1 MLTVAFAAVEATA
14 AHLPQPRIGT
24 GQKVANMIGVA
35 LPFVAFLVA
44 VVLLWNSFVGWLDLG
59 IMAVL
64 YVLTGL
70 GITVGYHRLLTHR
83 AFQTSKPVQYTF
95 AILGSM
101 SVQGPVLHWVADH
114 RKHHAHTDEE
124 GDPHSPH
131 LAGRGFLG
139 ALKGLWHAHVGWLFS
154 LKDRAE
160 PERYARDWLED
171 RGMRVIDKLF
181 LVWLALGI
189 AVPFGIGYAAGGTL
203 TAALSAA
210 LWGGLVRIF
219 FLHHVTFSI
228 NSVCHFFGRRSF
240 ATEDESRNVFWL
252 APLSFGESW
261 HNNHHAF
268 PRSAF
273 HGLRWYQVDPGRW
286 VIALLEKLGL
296 AWNVVRISPARQAE
310 KLAR

>member
-1 MLTVAFAAVEATA
+1 MRPVQVHRISTA
-14 AHLPQPRIGT
+14 
-24 GQKVANMIGVA
+24 QKVANMVGVA

-44 VVLLWNSFVGWLDLG
+44 VVLLWNSAVNWLDLA

-83 AFQTSKPVQYTF
+83 SFQTSRPVQYTF
-95 AILGSM
+95 AVLGSM

-131 LAGRGFLG
+131 LAGRGVIG
-139 ALKGLWHAHVGWLFS
+139 AVKGLWHAHVGWLFS

-171 RGMRVIDKLF
+171 RGMRAIDKLF
-181 LVWLALGI
+181 LFWLGLGVAIPFALGL
-189 AVPFGIGYAAGGTL
+189 AVGGTIAAGL
-203 TAALSAA
+203 TAA

-228 NSVCHFFGRRSF
+228 NSVCHFFGRRAF

-273 HGLRWYQVDPGRW
+273 HGLRWTQLDTGGI
-286 VIALLEKLGL
+286 VIRLLERTGL
-296 AWNVVRISPARQAE
+296 AWNVVRIPAERQAE
-310 KLAR
+310 KAAR

>member
-1 MLTVAFAAVEATA
+1 VAAAAIPAGEV
-14 AHLPQPRIGT
+14 PRIST
-24 GQKVANMIGVA
+24 AQKVANMVGVA
-35 LPFVAFLVA
+35 LPFVAFVGA
-44 VVLLWNSFVGWLDLG
+44 VVLLWNRAVNWLDLA

-64 YVLTGL
+64 YVATGL

-83 AFQTSKPVQYTF
+83 SFQTSRPVQYTF

-131 LAGRGFLG
+131 LAGRGVIG
-139 ALKGLWHAHVGWLFS
+139 AVKGLWHAHVGWLFS

-171 RGMRVIDKLF
+171 RGMRTIDRLF
-181 LVWLALGI
+181 LFWLALGI
-189 AVPFGIGYAAGGTL
+189 AIPFAVGLAVAGTIGAGL
-203 TAALSAA
+203 TAA

-228 NSVCHFFGRRSF
+228 NSVCHFFGRRAF
-240 ATEDESRNVFWL
+240 TTEDESRNVFWL

-273 HGLRWYQVDPGRW
+273 HGLRWAQIDPGGI
-286 VIALLEKLGL
+286 VIRLLERTGL
-296 AWNVVRISPARQAE
+296 AWNVVRIPPERQAE
-310 KLAR
+310 KAAR

>member
-1 MLTVAFAAVEATA
+1 MPVTA
-14 AHLPQPRIGT
+14 EQPRISQA
-24 GQKVANMIGVA
+24 QKIGNMFGVA
-35 LPFVAFLVA
+35 VPVIAFVLAI
-44 VVLLWNSFVGWLDLG
+44 VLLWHKAVGWLDLAV
-59 IMAVL
+59 MAVL

-83 AFQTSKPVQYTF
+83 AFQTSKPVQYVF

-131 LAGRGFLG
+131 LAGHGVAG
-139 ALKGLWHAHVGWLFS
+139 AIKGLWHAHVGWLFS

-171 RGMRVIDKLF
+171 PGMRVIDRLF
-181 LVWLALGI
+181 LGWLALGI
-189 AVPFGIGYAAGGTL
+189 AIPFAIGFAVRGDVVGGL
-203 TAALSAA
+203 QCA
-210 LWGGLVRIF
+210 LWAGLVRIF
-219 FLHHVTFSI
+219 VLHHVTFSI
-228 NSVCHFFGRRSF
+228 NSVCHFFGRRAF

-273 HGLRWYQVDPGRW
+273 HGMRWTQIDPGGM
-286 VIALLEKLGL
+286 VIRALEKLGL
-296 AWNVVRISPARQAE
+296 AWNVIRISPERQRE
-310 KLAR
+310 KAA

>member
-1 MLTVAFAAVEATA
+1 MPPVQVHRISTA
-14 AHLPQPRIGT
+14 
-24 GQKVANMIGVA
+24 QKVANLVGVA
-35 LPFVAFLVA
+35 LPFVAFVVA
-44 VVLLWNSFVGWLDLG
+44 VVLLWNSAVNWLDLA

-83 AFQTSKPVQYTF
+83 SFQTSRPVQYTF

-101 SVQGPVLHWVADH
+101 SVQGPVLSWVADH
-114 RKHHAHTDEE
+114 RKHHAHTDED

-131 LAGRGFLG
+131 LAGRGVIG
-139 ALKGLWHAHVGWLFS
+139 AVKGLWHAHVGWLFS

-181 LVWLALGI
+181 LFWLGLGI
-189 AVPFGIGYAAGGTL
+189 AIPFAVGLAVGGTIGAGL
-203 TAALSAA
+203 TAA

-228 NSVCHFFGRRSF
+228 NSVCHFFGRRAF

-273 HGLRWYQVDPGRW
+273 HGLRWTQLDTGGI
-286 VIALLEKLGL
+286 VIRLLERTGL
-296 AWNVVRISPARQAE
+296 AWNVVRIPAERQAQ
-310 KLAR
+310 KAAR